1 MNLELEETIM
11 SMKDMAKLLVPNTFP
26 LVSFDEELA
35 VLCLKQRNIRIDG
48 YEVCLCFS
56 RAQYDGYYLDS
67 LQMQSCQ
74 SPFMP
79 FNLVCNIGQSFL
91 GKENLFY
98 VDFFKNNKKVYCWA
112 VKTANGNILPPGENA
127 TATSYEGFEYHVLS
141 PGTINILPAS

>member
-1 MNLELEETIM
+1 MNLELQEVLI
-11 SMKDMAKLLVPNTFP
+11 SMTEMAKLLVPNTFP

-35 VLCLKQRNIRIDG
+35 VLCLKQRTVRIDG
-48 YEVCLCFS
+48 YDVCLCLS

-74 SPFMP
+74 SPFLP
-79 FNLVCNIGQSFL
+79 FNLVCNVGQIFL
-91 GKENLFY
+91 GAENLFY

-112 VKTANGNILPPGENA
+112 VKTTGGRTLHPGDNA
-127 TATSYEGFEYHVLS
+127 VAASYEGFDYHVLA